1 MKAEKLRCPTGHP
14 NRGVVM
20 KKRIA
25 LIFLSVLL
33 VAGCA
38 NQLRSLNGQV
48 VKTAGAVEISDP
60 QNDYVIDANIP
71 IPTSVSA
78 TQGNFSD
85 RIRISWQQVFYG
97 DAQIQYHVYRED
109 VKKDGESKLL
119 RLTGYRP
126 IAQLHYDDLVSGT
139 VVPGAVYKYYVRAI
153 NMSSPNTEGSVLSTP
168 VTGYALSGVSSISAD
183 FRVSTEKVT
192 VTWKEVEGASFYYL
206 YRAPE
211 PYENVVP
218 NEESFERLS
227 QAFTTT
233 SYDDYSVLNGGSLE
247 SGKSYYYYVEACYDR
262 ETVSQRSG
270 FARGALLS
278 AGAPA
283 EGYIESVSQG
293 EILNAIRV
301 TWKADDSAT
310 EYRVYR
316 LTKDNIDGG
325 DFVGTEIVV
334 PINETKKDGDA
345 AVWYDKSTSVGSGE
359 EFYYRVAAVNDYGAG
374 SLSSPTIAEDV
385 LERSRITGKAIPSAE
400 GLTPYVMLTRT
411 GFYVSW
417 PSCFTTINGDE
428 GYYLFAADGSTGSE
442 PADENGWTLLTA
454 DPVKAL
460 DMTLTESDLN
470 GVLNGVPIADAK
482 LYFRVLPV
490 NTKMV
495 TYTSGSGITVGSDY
509 TKYETELGEEAAKT
523 YLVGRSTYTRSLYF
537 EKKAPV
543 LVSIKATEGTEI
555 GTVKVT
561 AELDLNSEMGYLYNI
576 KLQRTCY
583 YGDEAGVYPLSLPP
597 ANTDADKHF
606 PLKNQ
611 PKKANTSTYPMQEYF
626 KSGVIEWSDPMP
638 DYLSNGQEKGTVVWD
653 YATWDREGWKCILR
667 QKDVDMRQ
675 FMKIEYK
682 LVSVALDPVSGAEM
696 GDPVVLNTTPAVGW
710 PDLSDKE
717 FAHLAKWMT
726 DCALNTIWQLNIPR
740 MMWDKTVGWLP
751 SLSFSHNGEKGGRMD
766 FNVGSVTNLSGSGGT
781 SGTAYSDWNGYSIKL
796 SMSMKVSL
804 ESNQPRQVTLNGI
817 QVTTPLYSGTMDMQ
831 ITVRDFG
838 PFWGLWS
845 ESNGTYQKGGYVK
858 VKLGKRAAAEFN
870 PSEIIMK
877 GTGAS
882 DVFDYQVHGYDW
894 ERDLDPKEKTSYP
907 AKGGGSWHFTR
918 INWPARPYP
927 ENNSYMMN
935 KGNKAA
941 IDYKTTAW

>member
-1 MKAEKLRCPTGHP
+1 
-14 NRGVVM
+14 M
-20 KKRIA
+20 KKRLA

-33 VAGCA
+33 AAGCA

-85 RIRISWQQVFYG
+85 RVRISWQQVFYK

-109 VKKDGESKLL
+109 VKRDGESTLL

-139 VVPGAVYKYYVRAI
+139 VVPGTVYKYYVRAI

-211 PYENVVP
+211 PYENVIP
-218 NEESFERLS
+218 NAESFERLS

-233 SYDDYSVLNGGSLE
+233 TYDDYSVLNGGSLE

-283 EGYIESVSQG
+283 EGYIETVSQG
-293 EILNAIRV
+293 EVLNAIRV
-301 TWKADDSAT
+301 TWKADESAI

-325 DFVGTEIVV
+325 DFVGTEIPV
-334 PINETKKDGDA
+334 PVAEVKKDGET
-345 AVWYDKSTSVGSGE
+345 AVWYDTSADVGSGE

-374 SLSSPTIAEDV
+374 SLSSPTISEDV
-385 LERSRITGKAIPSAE
+385 LERSRVTGKAIPSAE

-417 PSCFTTINGDE
+417 PSCFTTLNSDE
-428 GYYLFAADGSTGSE
+428 GYYLFAADGSSGSE
-442 PADENGWTLLTA
+442 PSDEKGWTLLTT

-460 DMTLTESDLN
+460 EKTLTGDELSA
-470 GVLNGVPIADAK
+470 VLGETPIADAK

-495 TYTSGSGITVGSDY
+495 TYTSDSGITVGGDY
-509 TKYETELGEEAAKT
+509 AKYETELGESAKT

-543 LVSIKATEGTEI
+543 LVSIKASEGTEI

-561 AELDLNSEMGYLYNI
+561 AELDLNSEMGYLYDI

-583 YGDEAGVYPLSLPP
+583 YGDEDKVYPLSLPP
-597 ANTDADKHF
+597 KDTDADKYF
-606 PLKNQ
+606 PLRNQ

-638 DYLSNGQEKGTVVWD
+638 DYLANGKEEGTVTWD

-675 FMKIEYK
+675 FMKVEYK
-682 LVSVALDPVSGAEM
+682 LIATEISGGKET
-696 GDPVVLNTTPAVGW
+696 VLNQTPAVGW

-717 FAHLAKWMT
+717 FAHLSKWLT

-751 SLSFSHNGEKGGRMD
+751 SLSFSHNGEKSGKMV

-781 SGTAYSDWNGYSIKL
+781 SGTTYSDWNGYGIKL

-817 QVTTPLYSGTMDMQ
+817 QITTPLYSGTMDMQ

-845 ESNGTYQKGGYVK
+845 EGNGTYQKGGYVK
-858 VKLGKRAAAEFN
+858 VKCGKRAAVEFN

-877 GTGAS
+877 GTGSS

-894 ERDLDPKEKTSYP
+894 NRDLDPKEKTSYP
-907 AKGGGSWHFTR
+907 SKGGGSWHFTR

-935 KGNKAA
+935 KGNQAA
-941 IDYKTTAW
+941 INYNTTAW

>member
-1 MKAEKLRCPTGHP
+1 
-14 NRGVVM
+14 M
-20 KKRIA
+20 KKRLA

-33 VAGCA
+33 AAGCA

-85 RIRISWQQVFYG
+85 RVRISWQQVFYG

-109 VKKDGESKLL
+109 VKRDGESTLL

-139 VVPGAVYKYYVRAI
+139 VVPGVVYKYYVRAI

-211 PYENVVP
+211 PYENVIP
-218 NEESFERLS
+218 NAESFERLS

-233 SYDDYSVLNGGSLE
+233 TYDDYSVLNGGSLE

-283 EGYIESVSQG
+283 EGYIETVSQG
-293 EILNAIRV
+293 EVLNAIRV
-301 TWKADDSAT
+301 TWKADESAI

-325 DFVGTEIVV
+325 DFVGTEIPV
-334 PINETKKDGDA
+334 PVAEVKKDGED
-345 AVWYDKSTSVGSGE
+345 AVWYDTSADVGSGE

-374 SLSSPTIAEDV
+374 SLSSPTISEDV
-385 LERSRITGKAIPSAE
+385 LERSRVTGKAIPSAE

-417 PSCFTTINGDE
+417 PSCFTTLNSDE
-428 GYYLFAADGSTGSE
+428 GYYLFAADGSSGSE
-442 PADENGWTLLTA
+442 PSDEKGWTLLTT

-460 DMTLTESDLN
+460 EKTLTGDELSA
-470 GVLNGVPIADAK
+470 VLGETPIADAK

-495 TYTSGSGITVGSDY
+495 TYTSDSGITVGGDY
-509 TKYETELGEEAAKT
+509 TKYETELGESAKT

-543 LVSIKATEGTEI
+543 LVSIKASEGTEI

-561 AELDLNSEMGYLYNI
+561 AELDLNSEMGYLYDI

-583 YGDEAGVYPLSLPP
+583 YGDETGVYPLSLPP
-597 ANTDADKHF
+597 ANKDADKHF

-638 DYLSNGQEKGTVVWD
+638 DYLANGQASGTVTWD

-675 FMKIEYK
+675 FMKVEYK
-682 LVSVALDPVSGAEM
+682 LIATEISGGKET
-696 GDPVVLNTTPAVGW
+696 VLNQTPAVGW

-717 FAHLAKWMT
+717 FAHLSKWLT

-751 SLSFSHNGEKGGRMD
+751 SLSFSHNGEKGGKMV

-781 SGTAYSDWNGYSIKL
+781 SGTTYSDWNGYGIKL

-817 QVTTPLYSGTMDMQ
+817 QITTPLYSGTMDMQ

-845 ESNGTYQKGGYVK
+845 EGNGTYQKGGYVK
-858 VKLGKRAAAEFN
+858 VKCGKRAAVEFN

-894 ERDLDPKEKTSYP
+894 NRDLDSKEKTSYP
-907 AKGGGSWHFTR
+907 SKGGGSWHFTR

-935 KGNKAA
+935 KGNQAA
-941 IDYKTTAW
+941 INYNTTAW

>member
-1 MKAEKLRCPTGHP
+1 
-14 NRGVVM
+14 M
-20 KKRIA
+20 KKRLA

-33 VAGCA
+33 AAGCA

-48 VKTAGAVEISDP
+48 VKTAGAVEIADP

-85 RIRISWQQVFYG
+85 RVRISWQQVFYG

-109 VKKDGESKLL
+109 VKRDGESTLL

-139 VVPGAVYKYYVRAI
+139 VVPGVVYKYYVRAI

-192 VTWKEVEGASFYYL
+192 VTWREVEGASFYYL

-293 EILNAIRV
+293 EVLNAIRV
-301 TWKADDSAT
+301 TWTADESAT

-316 LTKDNIDGG
+316 LTKDNVDGG
-325 DFVGTEIVV
+325 DFVGTEIPV
-334 PINETKKDGDA
+334 PVTDIKTDGEA
-345 AVWYDKSTSVGSGE
+345 AVWYDTSADVGSGE

-374 SLSSPTIAEDV
+374 SLSSPTISEDV
-385 LERSRITGKAIPSAE
+385 LERSRVTGKAIPSAE

-428 GYYLFAADGSTGSE
+428 GYYLFAADGSSGSE
-442 PADENGWTLLTA
+442 PAEEGWKLLTTE
-454 DPVKAL
+454 PVKAL
-460 DMTLTESDLN
+460 ELTLAESDLS
-470 GVLNGVPIADAK
+470 GVLNGASIADAK

-495 TYTSGSGITVGSDY
+495 TYTPDSGITVGGDY

-561 AELDLNSEMGYLYNI
+561 AELDLNSEMGYLYDI

-583 YGDEAGVYPLSLPP
+583 YGDEEGVYPLSLPQ
-597 ANTDADKHF
+597 ANKNPSASECFTKQGQNKKSNVTVYSMTDHF
-606 PLKNQ
+606 N
-611 PKKANTSTYPMQEYF
+611 
-626 KSGVIEWSDPMP
+626 SGVIEWSDPMP
-638 DYLSNGQEKGTVVWD
+638 DYTSDGKESGTVTWD
-653 YATWDREGWKCILR
+653 YAAWDREAWKCILR
-667 QKDVDMRQ
+667 KKDVDMRQ
-675 FMKIEYK
+675 FMKVEYK
-682 LVSVALDPVSGAEM
+682 LIAVDINNGNTET
-696 GDPVVLNTTPAVGW
+696 VLNQTPAVGW

-740 MMWDKTVGWLP
+740 MLWDNTVSWLP
-751 SLSFSHNGEKGGRMD
+751 SLSFSHNGEKGGKMV

-781 SGTAYSDWNGYSIKL
+781 DGTNYSDWNGYSIKL

-817 QVTTPLYSGTMDMQ
+817 QITTPLYSGTMDMQ

-845 ESNGTYQKGGYVK
+845 QANGTYTSGGYIK
-858 VKLGKRAAAEFN
+858 VKSGKRAAYTFD
-870 PSEIIMK
+870 PSEIVMK
-877 GTGAS
+877 GTGAA
-882 DVFDYQVHGYDW
+882 DVFDYQVHGYDLN
-894 ERDLDPKEKTSYP
+894 RDLNPGEKSSY
-907 AKGGGSWHFTR
+907 AVKGGDSWHFTR
-918 INWPARPYP
+918 INWPGRPYP
-927 ENNSYMMN
+927 QNNEYM
-935 KGNKAA
+935 KSQGKQAA
-941 IDYKTTAW
+941 INYGTTAW